1 MRTVLHLA
9 IGALALGALL
19 SGCSKSAPESAAAED
34 STAASANAAAL
45 TESAAGDAGG
55 GSVRESDRTRE
66 MEAQREQMDRTME
79 QAQSGELTPE
89 EAWAQYERERA
100 ELNQMADG
108 APPSDE
114 TIVDDPPPPLEN

>member
-1 MRTVLHLA
+1 MRTVSHLA
-9 IGALALGALL
+9 VAALALGALL
-19 SGCSKSAPESAAAED
+19 SGCSKSSPEPADGAAA
-34 STAASANAAAL
+34 ASSASDAAL

-114 TIVDDPPPPLEN
+114 TIVDDPPPPLGN